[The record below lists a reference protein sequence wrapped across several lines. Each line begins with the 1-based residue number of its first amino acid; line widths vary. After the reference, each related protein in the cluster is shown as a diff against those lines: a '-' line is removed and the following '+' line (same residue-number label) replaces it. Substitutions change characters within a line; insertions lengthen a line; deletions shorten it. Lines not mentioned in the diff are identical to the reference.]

1 MSDLERNKQNVVAFY
16 DMMFNQCL
24 PGEAVAQYVGPEY
37 IQHSPHV
44 ATGKQGF
51 IGYFE
56 RMAREYP
63 GKRVEFKRVIAEDDL
78 VVLHCFQHWPGDND
92 YAGMDIFRLNTDGK
106 IVEHWDVL
114 QILPDHSANSNGMF

>member
-24 PGEAVAQYVGPEY
+24 PGEAVARYVCAEY

-51 IGYFE
+51 IDYFE

-63 GKRVEFKRVIAEDDL
+63 GKRVEFQEG
-78 VVLHCFQHWPGDND
+78 HCRG
-92 YAGMDIFRLNTDGK
+92 
-106 IVEHWDVL
+106 
-114 QILPDHSANSNGMF
+114 